1 MNIEV
6 KDIIEI
12 SKVALPVITTIVT
25 YFYTKRAAARH
36 SAKQSILQM
45 IMEDQFSWEIFR
57 KFPVNYGNITN
68 EYEVY
73 HKNGGNGEVTKKVDE
88 YKEWY
93 KKNENEMV
101 YMKDVKCTPNI
112 ALSCNNDFR
121 RGGKL
126 TKK

>member
-25 YFYTKRAAARH
+25 YFYTKRASARH
-36 SAKQSILQM
+36 SAKQSVLQM

-57 KFPVNYGNITN
+57 KFPVNYGNIIN

-93 KKNENEMV
+93 KKNENEMI
-101 YMKDVKCTPNI
+101 YMKDIKCTPNI
-112 ALSCNNDFR
+112 ALTCNNNFT
-121 RGGKL
+121 RGNKRN
-126 TKK
+126 